1 MPEINE
7 TNGISRRKFMALA
20 GGAAGFAALASM
32 GINANWGENKVII
45 KVDELSLQENET
57 DVLVIGGGMA
67 GLFAAVKAHDAG
79 ARVILVSKGRLG
91 SSGETPFAKGIF
103 AYDAASEKLS
113 IDEFVETV
121 SRSALGTNNAVY
133 TRQMAEHSL
142 ARVNELR
149 EWGFF
154 DSPLY
159 NDSFSKPITARK
171 IPVMERIIITHLIKE
186 EDRIAGAAG
195 FSLDEAK
202 AYIFNAK
209 SVILC
214 TGAGGFKPNGFPI
227 CDLTHDGT
235 IMAYNIGAKVTGK
248 EWNDG
253 HPGQSVNA
261 ADCFGGWHGMFE
273 RKPGTTGVEVHHD
286 LGVDLNYMAYVAG
299 SPVQMGRPGMGVE
312 NNVHGGP
319 YVPEEFNRR
328 AQRGRGNGPG
338 GDSTAGRGNG
348 PGGDSTA
355 GRGNGPGGDSTA
367 GSGNGP
373 EGDSTAGRGGE
384 QAGSGRP
391 EGGPQDRDGKGSRE
405 GGAPPAMGGMPVG
418 GSSAGMS
425 IHKSEGLVPV
435 NDRCE
440 STIPGLYAAGD
451 ALGSYMAGAIYTQV
465 GSSLAGSAVQG
476 AIAGEAA
483 AEYSTRVSIAIISK
497 TKMEEIQE
505 DIWAPLKQKAGYS
518 PAWVTQTLQ
527 GIMIPNFIIYIKKE
541 NLMKAALAYV
551 EELRDHHMP
560 MLRAAD
566 MHELRLAHETAN
578 MIVTA
583 EMKLK
588 ASLMRK
594 ESRCSHYRLDYPEM
608 DDVNWRAWINIFKG
622 ADGSMQFEKQ
632 PLGSWPQ
639 KG

>member
-1 MPEINE
+1 MSEINE

-20 GGAAGFAALASM
+20 GGATGFAALASM
-32 GINANWGENKVII
+32 GINANWGENKTDI
-45 KVDELSLQENET
+45 KPDQLGLQENET

-67 GLFAAVKAHDAG
+67 GLFAAVKAYDAG
-79 ARVILVSKGRLG
+79 ARVMLVSKGRLG

-103 AYDAASEKLS
+103 AYDPDKEKLS

-159 NDSFSKPITARK
+159 NSSFSKPITERN

-186 EDRIAGAAG
+186 DGRIAGAAG

-286 LGVDLNYMAYVAG
+286 LGVDLNYKAYIAG
-299 SPVQMGRPGMGVE
+299 NPVQMGRPGMGGE
-312 NNVHGGP
+312 NNVQSGP
-319 YVPEEFNRR
+319 YVPEEF
-328 AQRGRGNGPG
+328 QRSGPQRDRGNSPD
-338 GDSTAGRGNG
+338 GDSIAEKRGN
-348 PGGDSTA
+348 
-355 GRGNGPGGDSTA
+355 R
-367 GSGNGP
+367 P
-373 EGDSTAGRGGE
+373 EGDSTVARRVNGPEVDSTGERRGNEPSG
-384 QAGSGRP
+384 GGRP
-391 EGGPQDRDGKGSRE
+391 EGGPPDRDGKGYRE
-405 GGAPPAMGGMPVG
+405 GGAPPGMGGITVG

-435 NDRCE
+435 NDKCE

-451 ALGSYMAGAIYTQV
+451 ALGSYMAGAIYTQI

-476 AIAGEAA
+476 AIAGESAA
-483 AEYSTRVSIAIISK
+483 DYSKKVSIVLISK
-497 TKMEEIQE
+497 TKTEEIE
-505 DIWAPLKQKAGYS
+505 EEMWAPLKRKAGYS

-541 NLMKAALAYV
+541 NLMKAALTYI

-588 ASLMRK
+588 ASLLRK

-608 DDVNWRAWINIFKG
+608 DDLNWRAWINIFKG
-622 ADGSMQFEKQ
+622 ADGTMQFEKQ
-632 PLGSWPQ
+632 PFGSWPQ
-639 KG
+639 NG